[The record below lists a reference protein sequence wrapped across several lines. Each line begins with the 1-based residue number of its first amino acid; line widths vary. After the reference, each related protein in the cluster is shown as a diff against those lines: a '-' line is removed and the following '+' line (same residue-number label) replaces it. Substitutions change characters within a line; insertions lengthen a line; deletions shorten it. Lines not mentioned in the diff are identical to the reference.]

1 MSWILDGIVIFIL
14 LIGVIVYLSWDKMK
28 ETAGFKQKWAVLC
41 GEEDKKKLYWLVM
54 LCAGIILMVWMQM
67 LYGDRSNLSMGQIK
81 VLTLVMI
88 LFACAW
94 TDMEKY
100 IIPNFIILIGAGIRL
115 LYYIPE
121 LILYQAGFF
130 SVLKDDLIG
139 ILVVAAF
146 LLIGLLIV
154 RSGLGMGDVKLLL
167 VMAFYQGLTGIISSL
182 FFSLLIAFV
191 GSVYLLVTKKKKR
204 KDTIPFAPF
213 ILAGT
218 YLSIILTGF

>member
-1 MSWILDGIVIFIL
+1 MSWMLDISVIFIL
-14 LIGVIVYLSWDKMK
+14 LVGTIVYLSRDKIK
-28 ETAGFKQKWAVLC
+28 DAAGFKQKWEVLC
-41 GEEDKKKLYWLVM
+41 HEERKKKLYWLVM
-54 LCAGIILMVWMQM
+54 LSAGIILIVWMQLQYKDNFNTIM
-67 LYGDRSNLSMGQIK
+67 KQIEA
-81 VLTLVMI
+81 LTLVMI
-88 LFACAW
+88 LFVCAW

-100 IIPNFIILIGAGIRL
+100 IIPNIIILTGAGIRL

-121 LILYQAGFF
+121 LILYQADFF
-130 SVLKDDLIG
+130 QILKDDVIG
-139 ILVVAAF
+139 ILVIAVF

-154 RSGLGMGDVKLLL
+154 KSGLGMGDVKLLL

-191 GSVYLLVTKKKKR
+191 GSIYLLIARKKKR

-218 YLSIILTGF
+218 YISIILTGF